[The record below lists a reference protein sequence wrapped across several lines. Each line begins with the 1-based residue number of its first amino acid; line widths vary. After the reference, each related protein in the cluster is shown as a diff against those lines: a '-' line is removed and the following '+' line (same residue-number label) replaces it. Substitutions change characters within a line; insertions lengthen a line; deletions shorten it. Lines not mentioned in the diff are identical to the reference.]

1 METNHYQIFFR
12 IFFVLVPLLF
22 APLAIGVINKTKAFF
37 AGRKGVRVLQLY
49 YDIFKLLKKE
59 HVYSE
64 SSNFILRMAPLTS
77 LALTVIA
84 MFFLPLGAYS
94 SPFAFAGDIVLFFYL
109 LATARFLTVL
119 AALETAS
126 SFEGMGASREMQFSA
141 LAEGTLFTILT
152 FLVLRS
158 MNFDLSSILL
168 KNGLELNP
176 AAAGAAP
183 LFLAGIA
190 FFILLLCENC
200 RVPFD
205 DPETHLELTMIHEA
219 MVLDYGG
226 PDLAVIFYG
235 AALKFWLFATFFT
248 ALFMPVEFVGTL
260 TGICFMFAGVFV
272 TAVITGIVESCMA
285 RSRFLKLPQL
295 LTGSAVLAVVA
306 ILLQIF
312 FGGGQ

>member
-64 SSNFILRMAPLTS
+64 SSNFILRIAPLAS
-77 LALTVIA
+77 LAFTIIA
-84 MFFLPLGAYS
+84 MLFLPLGAYS

-168 KNGLELNP
+168 KNGIELKSI
-176 AAAGAAP
+176 AGAAP
-183 LFLAGIA
+183 LFLVGIA

-235 AALKFWLFATFFT
+235 ASLKFWLFATFFT
-248 ALFMPVEFVGTL
+248 TLFIPVEYVGTF
-260 TGICFMFAGVFV
+260 TGICFAFAGVFV

-295 LTGSAVLAVVA
+295 LTGAAVLAVVG